1 MPCFSIAYH
10 LKLFAELI
18 AKILKLLLGMRDFVL
33 GLLEDARAAIADSL
47 EGGWLFSSLSKNC
60 VWSLSKPPSF
70 RIKLPLL

>member
-10 LKLFAELI
+10 LKLFAELV

-47 EGGWLFSSLSKNC
+47 EGG
-60 VWSLSKPPSF
+60 
-70 RIKLPLL
+70 